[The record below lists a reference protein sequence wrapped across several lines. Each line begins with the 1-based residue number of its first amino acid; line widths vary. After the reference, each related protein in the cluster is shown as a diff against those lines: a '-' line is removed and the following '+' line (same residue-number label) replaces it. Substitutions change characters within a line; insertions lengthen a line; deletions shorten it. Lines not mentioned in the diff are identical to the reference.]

1 MAQTYAVAPQHQ
13 LAVSLETPDTL
24 AVPILDQVA
33 AHQPLPLQV
42 PQSTTNSCAQVKQYP
57 ASVNQPLSF
66 PPSPRP
72 AVAVAPPTSTVLAY
86 TTTGPD
92 LPRSERQPHRALA
105 EKWEI
110 AYNNSFEEKT
120 QSLTDKYVAQRK
132 LIRSQQQWHPDCVN
146 SFDRNRE
153 RRER

>member
-1 MAQTYAVAPQHQ
+1 MATTYAVAPQHQ
-13 LAVSLETPDTL
+13 WAVTLETHDTR

-33 AHQPLPLQV
+33 AHHPLPLQV

-66 PPSPRP
+66 PPFPRP
-72 AVAVAPPTSTVLAY
+72 AVAVAPPTSTGLRY

-110 AYNNSFEEKT
+110 AYITGHREAF
-120 QSLTDKYVAQRK
+120 
-132 LIRSQQQWHPDCVN
+132 
-146 SFDRNRE
+146 NRE
-153 RRER
+153 IQDSKEKRQKRREDIAAMRQVIRRLQPIAAP

>member
-1 MAQTYAVAPQHQ
+1 MATTYAVAPQPQ
-13 LAVSLETPDTL
+13 LAVSLETTDTQ

-33 AHQPLPLQV
+33 AHHPLPLQV
-42 PQSTTNSCAQVKQYP
+42 PQSTTHSCAQVKQYP

-72 AVAVAPPTSTVLAY
+72 AVAVAPPTSTGLTY

-105 EKWEI
+105 EKWKI
-110 AYNNSFEEKT
+110 AYITGHREAF
-120 QSLTDKYVAQRK
+120 
-132 LIRSQQQWHPDCVN
+132 
-146 SFDRNRE
+146 NRE
-153 RRER
+153 IQDSKEKRQKRREDIAAMRQVVRRLQPIAAP